1 MELLTPHTGL
11 LFWTL
16 IVFAIVYFALKKF
29 VWPSVLE
36 TVKKRETDIADA
48 IAAAVKVKAEM
59 ELMKKENEQLL
70 ADARRQREELLKE
83 ANAVSLHIITEVR
96 NETKAKCKGLVDDAI
111 MAIQQQ
117 KALALKQALG
127 QVEAIAAEASEK
139 LLRRPLRKEGGWQKA
154 T

>member
-139 LLRRPLRKEGGWQKA
+139 LLRGPLRKEGGWQKA

>member
-83 ANAVSLHIITEVR
+83 AHAVSLHIITEVR